1 MKNLTFLS
9 QYDANEMGHHITQSF
24 HKCDTCQQYHVKT
37 VRTPPDPNKA
47 PVTQILDLCTCKKK

>member
-9 QYDANEMGHHITQSF
+9 QYDADEMGHHITQSF

-37 VRTPPDPNKA
+37 VRTPPRPKQNTRDANS
-47 PVTQILDLCTCKKK
+47 